1 MGAAKIAQDVF
12 LGVAPFLMS
21 DNNAPLRA
29 KRGQTTR
36 HRSVIRKPTIAV
48 QLAPICKTPFDVIQS
63 ERPLHMARN
72 LDTLPSRQVPIN
84 LATRFAKLCLQFFDG
99 RIKINIVLVGVIL

>member
-36 HRSVIRKPTIAV
+36 HRSVIREPTIAV

-63 ERPLHMARN
+63 ERPLHMERN
-72 LDTLPSRQVPIN
+72 LDTMSSRQVLIN
-84 LATRFAKLCLQFFDG
+84 LANRTAQLCFQIIYV
-99 RIKINIVLVGVIL
+99 RIKLK